1 MPTNYVLFCCIQIIL
16 FFLLNFLES
25 NKISILQKSFKTIV
39 GFPYMSELCAARYCR
54 IRKSLEENI
63 KFWYLVLKFENVSC
77 KAQTNT
83 FLLPTYQNYTINILR
98 LVVNQQW
105 FLNSKNIVV
114 GKKRTFRTMKPKKP
128 GRSLFAPLIL
138 F

>member
-1 MPTNYVLFCCIQIIL
+1 MRTNYVLFCCIQIIL

-39 GFPYMSELCAARYCR
+39 GFPYMSESARYCR